1 MKLSKKINNI
11 LPSNTVVLGQK
22 ARELISLGKDIIQLG
37 EGEPDFNTPDHIIN
51 AALDA
56 MNKGKTKYTNVAGT
70 QELRKVIKKYFEDE
84 YQLSYQEDQIVVG
97 NGGKQLIFNAL
108 LASIDPGEEVIIP
121 SPYWV
126 SYPQMVNFADGTPI
140 LVTCPSNS
148 NFKITPKLLKN
159 HINKKTIWLI
169 LNSPGNPTGSV
180 YSEKE
185 LIDLAKVLR
194 DYPYINVICDDIYS
208 KIIYDNESFVTLAQ
222 VAPDLKDRVLTV
234 NGLSKSYAMTGWRI
248 GYAAGNRS
256 LINAMIK
263 LQGQSTTNA
272 SSISQAAAVA
282 ALSGSKKFLDDWIQ
296 KYHHRRN
303 LTFDILNRNFPKFKI
318 KPKGAFYHFIN
329 CDCFLGK
336 IYNSEK
342 KINDDIDFCK
352 YLLEYFGVSVV
363 PGSSFGCSGYFR
375 LCYAKSETDLKKA
388 CERINKFVSLIK

>member
-11 LPSNTVVLGQK
+11 LPSNTVILGQK

-84 YQLSYQEDQIVVG
+84 HQLSYQEDQIVVG

-126 SYPQMVNFADGTPI
+126 SYPQMVSFADGTPI
-140 LVTCPSNS
+140 LVTCPSNN

-159 HINKKTIWLI
+159 NINKKTIWLI

-222 VAPDLKDRVLTV
+222 VAPDLKDRVLIV

-329 CDCFLGK
+329 CDCFFGK

-363 PGSSFGCSGYFR
+363 PGSSFGYNGYFR